1 MKGEIKLNEKQI
13 EKYLI
18 QAVKSKGGIAMKF
31 ISPGI
36 SGVPDR
42 LVLLPGGKMCFAE
55 TKRPGG
61 KPRKLQCAVH
71 KILNQLGFRVFVI
84 DSKEGAEN
92 MIRLVGE

>member
-1 MKGEIKLNEKQI
+1 MKGELKLNEKQI
-13 EKYLI
+13 ENYLVR
-18 QAVKSKGGIAMKF
+18 AVKSKGGMAMKF
-31 ISPGI
+31 VSPGM

-42 LVLLPGGKMCFAE
+42 LILLPGGKMCFAE

-71 KILNQLGFRVFVI
+71 KLLNRLGFRVFII

-92 MIRLVGE
+92 MLRLVGE